1 MTFSLFQHF
10 NYSDGGCSD
19 SEAPSES
26 LPPPGNYARHPNLY
40 LPPYSIASETEAEDS
55 SPVHNNNNNGRL
67 NGRYGNRMADEEE
80 DDDDDSPPSSQS
92 SFASQIHRPLA
103 NLRAAVT
110 ASSSASA
117 HDRVSSL
124 MGSCSDV
131 SNLCDIE
138 DSEFEAEDVRR
149 MPTLHKAGQPIQTD
163 V

>member
-1 MTFSLFQHF
+1 M
-10 NYSDGGCSD
+10 YISDGGCSD

-40 LPPYSIASETEAEDS
+40 LPPYSIASETEAEDNVS
-55 SPVHNNNNNGRL
+55 SRNNNGPRLL
-67 NGRYGNRMADEEE
+67 NGHYPMADD
-80 DDDDDSPPSSQS
+80 DDDDDSPSSSQS

-103 NLRAAVT
+103 NLRAGMT
-110 ASSSASA
+110 ASGSSA

-138 DSEFEAEDVRR
+138 DLESEAEDVRR
-149 MPTLHKAGQPIQTD
+149 MSTTIHKAGQPIQTD

>member
-1 MTFSLFQHF
+1 
-10 NYSDGGCSD
+10 
-19 SEAPSES
+19 
-26 LPPPGNYARHPNLY
+26 
-40 LPPYSIASETEAEDS
+40 
-55 SPVHNNNNNGRL
+55 
-67 NGRYGNRMADEEE
+67 MADDDN
-80 DDDDDSPPSSQS
+80 DDDDDSPSSSQS

-103 NLRAAVT
+103 NLRAGLT
-110 ASSSASA
+110 ASAGSA

-149 MPTLHKAGQPIQTD
+149 ISATTSIHKPGQPIQTD